1 MLEYNLQKFRGTTMK
16 SKRIHHKKHNYL
28 AWSFGIP
35 CGGMLLIM
43 LICGFSPFGFSSM
56 LYSDS
61 YHQYF
66 PFFKAFIH
74 ALRNGESLLYSF
86 QVGMGIDYLG
96 LIAYY
101 LASPLYLLGVLVPD
115 ALLLGYFSIL
125 TPVRLGLAGL
135 FFALFLKK
143 VFKKDDFS
151 IAVFGSFYSLCA
163 WAMGYMWNVMWLDT
177 FALLPLVAL
186 GMIAL
191 LSERKFI
198 LYTLTLFL
206 SVWSN
211 YYIGFFT
218 CIFVLLS
225 FICWQICCWKGL
237 KRLFFDLLW
246 IAGFSILAI
255 GMTAALELSSFTAL
269 QTTQSSVNKFP
280 DKFALNIAEKTLYT
294 NVNADWEA
302 AKQAWSNGEIG
313 AAISSGWSAVKCSFL
328 AILDGMRQV
337 LGNMNGGI
345 EPTFKEGLPNLY
357 CGLGTTIFA
366 FLFLTCKEVKIREK
380 ICTALF
386 LLFLVLSF
394 LLRQLDY
401 IWHGFHFT
409 NMIPYRFSFLFS
421 FILLYMA
428 YRAYTLRESFKL
440 WQIITAGVLAIAIFL
455 CSDALKTFTE
465 TVSSDKFSN
474 DFSQLISNWSWS
486 ENDWTSLGE
495 HIGTYAFPVYN
506 SVFLS
511 AYIGLLIFLY
521 FPRKDLSGNS
531 WKAEQD
537 KLNAIQERKRIG
549 TLLLLVIMCVEI
561 AMNLINFAS
570 NFGGTSTTHYPRG
583 KEDAAKI
590 YQIMKDRETDNLFY
604 RAETTHSQTLNDG
617 ALNGYHG
624 ISTFTSSANVRVT
637 EFMKD
642 LGYGAKN
649 TYNRYCFEE
658 SSPVANLFLNLKYMI
673 ERNGNTAENAYF
685 DVIESSNNV
694 HLLENNA
701 YLPLGFL
708 ANPELSDLDF
718 ETSDDGF
725 EFQNTLLSTASGI
738 DEYVWNFLSGDELNI
753 TSKNVTLK
761 QQQDNGYCSYSAST
775 SGTIIYTYTPYRDG
789 LMCIDLTQS
798 KRNAF
803 TVWHNGDQ
811 LYSETYSLPQM
822 LSVCNVKSGDTVEI
836 KFTCKA
842 GESGT
847 INLTGAILDE
857 EVFRRAY
864 NILNASTL
872 QLNHFSNTK
881 IEGTIDCNR
890 AGLLYTSIPQNGENW
905 SVYVD
910 GKETD
915 ISLVGNCMIAVHL
928 DEGHHTVSF
937 RYNNSAFTIGLIVSA
952 ICLTSFVTL
961 WILIYKP
968 KFNKLKNVLKK
979 GKYQL

>member
-1 MLEYNLQKFRGTTMK
+1 MK
-16 SKRIHHKKHNYL
+16 SKRIQNKKQNNL

-35 CGGMLLIM
+35 CGGMMLVMLLS
-43 LICGFSPFGFSSM
+43 GFSPFGFSSM

-66 PFFKAFIH
+66 PFFKAFIQ
-74 ALRNGESLLYSF
+74 ALRNGDSLLYSF

-101 LASPLYLLGVLVPD
+101 LASPLYLLGILVPD

-125 TPVRLGLAGL
+125 TPIRLGLAGL

-143 VFKKDDFS
+143 IFNKDDLS
-151 IAVFGSFYSLCA
+151 IAIFGSFYALCA

-177 FALLPLVAL
+177 FALLPLVAM
-186 GMIAL
+186 GMAAL

-198 LYTLTLFL
+198 LYTVALFL

-225 FICWQICCWKGL
+225 FICWQICCWKGF
-237 KRLFFDLLW
+237 KRFFFDLLW
-246 IAGFSILAI
+246 IAGFSALAI
-255 GMTAALELSSFTAL
+255 GMTAVLELSSFAAL

-280 DKFALNIAEKTLYT
+280 DKFALNIAEKKLYS

-302 AKQAWSNGEIG
+302 AKQAWANGQTG
-313 AAISSGWSAVKCSFL
+313 VAFTSGWSAIKCGFL
-328 AILDGMRQV
+328 AILDGMRQA

-357 CGLGTTIFA
+357 CGVGTILFA
-366 FLFLTCKEVKIREK
+366 FLFLTCKEVKLREK
-380 ICTALF
+380 ICAVVF

-409 NMIPYRFSFLFS
+409 NMIPYRFSFIFS
-421 FILLYMA
+421 FILVYMA
-428 YRAYTLRESFKL
+428 YRAYTLKDNFKL
-440 WQIITAGVLAIAIFL
+440 WQVITAGILAIAVFA
-455 CSDALKTFTE
+455 CSQSMKTFIE
-465 TVSSDKFSN
+465 TVSSEQFSSN
-474 DFSQLISNWSWS
+474 FSRLISNWSWS
-486 ENDWTSLGE
+486 ESDWTELGE
-495 HIGTYAFPVYN
+495 HISTYAFIVYN
-506 SVFLS
+506 SVFLTF
-511 AYIGLLIFLY
+511 YIGLLVFLY
-521 FPRKDLSGNS
+521 YPRKELACKS

-537 KLNAIQERKRIG
+537 RQNALQQRKRLG
-549 TLLLLVIMCVEI
+549 STLLLIIMGVEI
-561 AMNLINFAS
+561 AMNLVNFAS

-590 YQIMKDRETDNLFY
+590 YAIMENRENSPFY

-624 ISTFTSSANVRVT
+624 ISAFTSSANVRVT

-673 ERNGNTAENAYF
+673 ERNGNTAKNTYF
-685 DVIESSNNV
+685 DVVASSNNV

-708 ANPELSDLDF
+708 ANSELGHLDF
-718 ETSDDGF
+718 EASDDGF
-725 EFQNTLLSTASGI
+725 DFQNTLLSVASGVNE
-738 DEYVWNFLSGDELNI
+738 DVWNYVLGDELSI
-753 TSKNVTLK
+753 TSNDVTIN
-761 QQQDNGYCSYSAST
+761 QQKDDGYCSYTAGK
-775 SGTIIYTYTPYRDG
+775 SGTIVYTYTPYREG

-803 TVWHNGDQ
+803 TVWYNGKQ

-822 LSVCNVKSGDTVEI
+822 LSVCDVKPGDTVEI

-847 INLTGAILDE
+847 IDLNAAVLDE
-857 EVFRRAY
+857 EIFRQAY
-864 NILNASTL
+864 SALNCSTL
-872 QLNHFSNTK
+872 ALEKFSNTT
-881 IEGTIDCNR
+881 ISGTINCDR
-890 AGLLYTSIPQNGENW
+890 DGLLYTSIPQNGENW
-905 SVYVD
+905 TVYVD
-910 GKETD
+910 GKKADAT
-915 ISLVGNCMIAVHL
+915 LVGGCMVGVYL
-928 DEGHHTVSF
+928 EEGQHSVVF
-937 RYNNSAFTIGLIVSA
+937 QYQNNSFTIGLIISIV
-952 ICLTSFVTL
+952 CLIAFLSL
-961 WILIYKP
+961 WILLYKP
-968 KFNKLKNVLKK
+968 EFKRMKAMLQR
-979 GKYQL
+979 GKYQK